1 MKTFTILY
9 RWQGKEYKAA
19 FPGRDER
26 AARVV
31 AAVQLMN
38 GASVYGA
45 IEGTVSR

>member
-1 MKTFTILY
+1 MKSFTIFY
-9 RWQGKEYKAA
+9 RWHGREYQAA